1 LPQGLADTSKIKV
14 KVDSQGKQVEKKF
27 HKVQILDRGRFLLCR
42 HGERDAHRSSQEA
55 PWYFIGV
62 EVRSILQLFGTR
74 DVRNAVVG
82 SVVVFGGLALAGLT
96 FYAHTIGEARLAGI
110 AAMASLGFVIL
121 ILIFVVPPLARNASR
136 EASQLNLPFEF
147 TVGGAVILVLL
158 AVIGFSAWNTGN
170 NLLFLILSFLLA
182 AVVIAFFAGGL
193 CLKKLD
199 VKMRFPETIFAG
211 EETHIFVSLTN
222 RKRIFPSYSVVA
234 EVRGQTREESA
245 AAPELRRLLP
255 KFIANR
261 LSRPPIIRRTLD
273 HFVHVPRN
281 STLETR
287 TAHTFTERGRFVI
300 KDFEISTRF
309 PFGFFRHRRRLPAR
323 ETELIVFP
331 NFEPITHRLDELPL
345 DAGTL
350 ESTLRGL
357 GQDLYALRDY
367 QPNDDLRRV
376 DWKATARSAQLT
388 VREFSA
394 EDERR
399 VNIIFD
405 TRVPPKMRGGLKLR
419 GIIEAEQKGE
429 NVQRPKRFEK
439 SVSSAAALLSYFSQ
453 EQAEIRLVIDGDEGE
468 FGIGSR
474 HLHDSMK
481 RLSVVEPNFDETAKS
496 VSKLHIELL
505 DSEENS
511 HNILISAFGESGL
524 DGEIARKT
532 RIITF

>member
-1 LPQGLADTSKIKV
+1 M
-14 KVDSQGKQVEKKF
+14 
-27 HKVQILDRGRFLLCR
+27 
-42 HGERDAHRSSQEA
+42 
-55 PWYFIGV
+55 
-62 EVRSILQLFGTR
+62 
-74 DVRNAVVG
+74 RNAIIG
-82 SVVVFGGLALAGLT
+82 TVVVFGGLALGGLT

-110 AAMASLGFVIL
+110 AAMASLAFVIL
-121 ILIFVVPPLARNASR
+121 ILIFVVPPLTRNASK
-136 EASQLNLPFEF
+136 EASQMNLPFEF
-147 TVGGAVILVLL
+147 TVGGAIVLGLL

-170 NLLFLILSFLLA
+170 NLLFLILSFLFSS
-182 AVVIAFFAGGL
+182 VVIAFFAGGL

-222 RKRIFPSYSVVA
+222 RKRVLPSYSVVA

-245 AAPELRRLLP
+245 AASELRRLLP
-255 KFIANR
+255 AFIANR
-261 LSRPPIIRRTLD
+261 LSRPPVIRRTLD

-281 STLETR
+281 STIETR
-287 TAHTFTERGRFVI
+287 TTHIFNERGRFVI
-300 KDFEISTRF
+300 KNFELSTRF

-331 NFEPITHRLDELPL
+331 KFEPVSQAFDALPL
-345 DAGTL
+345 DAGRL
-350 ESTLRGL
+350 EAARRGL

-376 DWKATARSAQLT
+376 DWKATARSTQLT

-405 TRVPPKMRGGLKLR
+405 THVPAEMRGEMKLR
-419 GIIEAEQKGE
+419 SIIEAEQKGE
-429 NVQRPKRFEK
+429 NLQRPERFENG
-439 SVSSAAALLSYFSQ
+439 VSFAAALLSYFSR
-453 EQAEIRLVIDGDEGE
+453 EQAEVRLVIDGEAGE

-481 RLSVVEPNFDETAKS
+481 RLAVVEADFNENAED
-496 VSKLHIELL
+496 VSKLHTEIL
-505 DSEENS
+505 DSDEKN
-511 HNILISAFGESGL
+511 HNILVSAFREADL
-524 DGEIARKT
+524 DGEILRKT
-532 RIITF
+532 RIVAF